1 MTSAASEPT
10 TTINPRK
17 TTARFGAYS
26 AAYRRGSVSR
36 SIDGR
41 SVEGRLAR
49 HMEADLLT
57 HAGGNPSVTTRLLIE
72 NAVRVRLR
80 LEPCETKMDMG
91 SWSDLDR
98 RTYGGL
104 LNAYRLI
111 LRELGFSPAA
121 APPSPPVSPLPTLAE
136 LVRAATADD

>member
-49 HMEADLLT
+49 HMEADLLK
-57 HAGGNPSVTTRLLIE
+57 HVGPNAPVTTRLLVE

-80 LEPCETKMDMG
+80 LEAFETKMDMG

-111 LRELGFSPAA
+111 LRELGFKA
-121 APPSPPVSPLPTLAE
+121 APPPQAAKPLPSLDDLIDAMKAE
-136 LVRAATADD
+136 RL